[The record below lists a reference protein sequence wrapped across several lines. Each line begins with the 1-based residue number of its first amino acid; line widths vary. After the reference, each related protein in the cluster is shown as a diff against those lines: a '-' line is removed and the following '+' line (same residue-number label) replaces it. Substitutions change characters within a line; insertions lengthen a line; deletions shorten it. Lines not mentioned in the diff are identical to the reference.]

1 MNVKPGVQSVNI
13 TKALNLRRKLILHR
27 HSSGIAR
34 RPAWRGL
41 YCRQGCGNFYLADLG
56 ANPPARVAAE
66 APPRLLY
73 VTAEDW
79 AFLSHRLP
87 MARAAREAGFDVHVA
102 TRVQNG
108 TAAIAAEGFTLHPIP
123 FARGSLSPLATLTTL
138 AALRRVNREV
148 APDVTHH
155 VALQS
160 SVLGLIATFGRR
172 IACVNAFIGL
182 GYAFTSASIKAR
194 AVKFMIG
201 TVLRRLVDRDGS
213 IALVQ
218 NGDDR
223 AALMSL
229 GITQSR
235 IALISGSGV
244 DVDRLTPLAEP
255 PQPLTFGFVG
265 RLLDDKGVRTLVE
278 AFRLLRTRGSD
289 ARLLIAG
296 TPDPAN
302 PASVT
307 EAEAASWNK
316 EPGITWLGH
325 VEDIAGLWARAHI
338 AVLPS
343 RREGLPLSLMEA
355 AACGRAMIASDV
367 PGCREVVIH
376 EQTGL
381 LFPVDDAPALAA
393 AMERLAR
400 SPDLRARYGLAA
412 RNLAV
417 EKFASDIIGRQTV
430 ELYRKLL
437 GARG

>member
-1 MNVKPGVQSVNI
+1 LTHLHTQS
-13 TKALNLRRKLILHR
+13 
-27 HSSGIAR
+27 
-34 RPAWRGL
+34 
-41 YCRQGCGNFYLADLG
+41 
-56 ANPPARVAAE
+56 PPPEQNR
-66 APPRLLY
+66 PRLLY

-87 MARAAREAGFDVHVA
+87 MARAARGAGFDVHVA

-108 TAAIAAEGFTLHPIP
+108 RAAIEAEGFTLHAIP
-123 FARGSLSPLATLTTL
+123 FARGSLSPFATLKTL
-138 AALRRVNREV
+138 AALRRVNRDV

-160 SVLGLIATFGRR
+160 TVLGVVATLGHR

-182 GYAFTSASIKAR
+182 GYAFTSASAKAR
-194 AVKFMIG
+194 ALRLAIG
-201 TVLRRLVDRDGS
+201 AVLRPLVDRDRS

-218 NGDDR
+218 NGDDM

-229 GITQSR
+229 GIPKSR

-244 DVDRLTPLAEP
+244 DISRFKPLPEP
-255 PQPLTFGFVG
+255 PPPLTFGFVG

-278 AFRLLRTRGSD
+278 AFRLLRRRGSD

-307 EAEAASWNK
+307 EAEAQAWNK

-325 VEDIAGLWARAHI
+325 VGDIAGLWARVHV

-376 EQTGL
+376 GQTGL
-381 LFPVDDAPALAA
+381 LFPVDDASTLAA
-393 AMERLAR
+393 AMEQLVGAA
-400 SPDLRARYGLAA
+400 DLRVSYARAA
-412 RNLAV
+412 RKLAV
-417 EKFASDIIGRQTV
+417 EKFASDLIGQQTV
-430 ELYRKLL
+430 GLYRKLL
-437 GARG
+437 ARPLELPS